1 MIFIIRVR
9 VDSSVDEQK
18 ADITVNDGVTGNAE
32 NQFEY
37 VGTWHHDNYQ
47 VEKNYEAD
55 EHWTN
60 SEGASVNFRFTGTR
74 IKLFGIKDEN
84 EGIAGITIDD
94 GEEVM
99 VDCYSPDRKFQTLLF
114 ESDELSPGSHT
125 LKVRFTGTKNE
136 NASDTVLSLDKAVVT
151 P

>member
-37 VGTWHHDNYQ
+37 VGIWHHDNYQ

-60 SEGASVNFRFTGTR
+60 SEGASVNFRFTGT
-74 IKLFGIKDEN
+74 
-84 EGIAGITIDD
+84 
-94 GEEVM
+94 
-99 VDCYSPDRKFQTLLF
+99 
-114 ESDELSPGSHT
+114 
-125 LKVRFTGTKNE
+125 KNE